1 MVVRC
6 AWVANYGEDD
16 LMTAYHDHEWG
27 RPTHGDQQLFEL
39 LSLETYQA
47 GLSWQT
53 VLHKRAAFRIAFAQY
68 DIDQVA
74 QMTATDIDRLL
85 QNTDI
90 IRHRQKL
97 TATIANAQGIQRI
110 QHDYG
115 SFDAWLWSFVQ
126 RTPIDNRV
134 IDYTQMPSSTDLSKS
149 VSKAMKAYGFK
160 FVGPVTVYSF
170 MQAAGLI
177 NDHELTC
184 EWHG

>member
-6 AWVANYGEDD
+6 TWVANYGEDD
-16 LMTAYHDHEWG
+16 LMTVYHDHEWG

-53 VLHKRAAFRIAFAQY
+53 VLHKRVAFRIAFAQY

-90 IRHRQKL
+90 IRHRKKL

-115 SFDAWLWSFVQ
+115 SFDGWLWSFVQ
-126 RTPIDNRV
+126 QTPIDNRV

-149 VSKAMKAYGFK
+149 VSKAMKAYEFK
-160 FVGPVTVYSF
+160 FVGPVTVYAF

>member
-6 AWVANYGEDD
+6 TWVANYGEDD

-27 RPTHGDQQLFEL
+27 RPTHGDQRLFEL

-85 QNTDI
+85 QNADI

-97 TATIANAQGIQRI
+97 TATIANAQGIPLDK
-110 QHDYG
+110 HEYDY
-115 SFDAWLWSFVQ
+115 FDAWLWSFVQ

-160 FVGPVTVYSF
+160 FVGPVTVYAF
-170 MQAAGLI
+170 MQATGLI